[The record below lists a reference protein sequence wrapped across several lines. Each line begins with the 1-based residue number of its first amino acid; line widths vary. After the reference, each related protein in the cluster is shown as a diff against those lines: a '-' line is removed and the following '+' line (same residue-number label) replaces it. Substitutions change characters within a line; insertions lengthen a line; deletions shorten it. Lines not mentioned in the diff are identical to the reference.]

1 MNKLCEIFKDA
12 IAGSMEGF
20 DRLMFHGKLAN
31 LIYSGGAEKFFGN
44 AGILFK
50 DAKTW
55 IEKQTRR
62 LISDADKLSKQ
73 LCGCGIIPIRS
84 SHERKDAIVEAR
96 IAETGITTGLV
107 GIWSC
112 TEECKTFRLI
122 PAPEHPIL
130 RAVTSRCLHL
140 YGYWLHPQF
149 GLIGLRLQTWFP
161 YQLQVSMNGRLW
173 MSRQLEIAKVA
184 HTRHGN
190 KILSCDDF
198 AKAQALLDAQA
209 LTHWALELDKL
220 VPLIFPA
227 FADVLGPGYR
237 YTWYSW
243 QSEWATDLVFR
254 KRDDLLPLGESLIV
268 HAILSGHSDAIMRFF
283 DKGVNSDGMLRRDA
297 NPKIVCRTMH
307 FADGVRIRYEC
318 HGNSAK
324 AYIEYST
331 LRIENTVNR
340 PAAFLVARGDK
351 DAKGNAIR
359 KPLRKNVSDLHLRA
373 KIGVGINHRVADSLA
388 NLVEKKIDVE
398 TVLSPVTS
406 RIDLGDGRHAR
417 ALDPLGKDRRLLQ
430 AVAQPQFAVDGFANA
445 DIRSFLAQDP
455 RHKDKSEKQ
464 LSAATSRALK
474 VLREHGLIIKL
485 PGRHRYQLTDKGAAL
500 TSTVNSILHAD
511 LAKLAKCAA

>member
-1 MNKLCEIFKDA
+1 MSKLCEIFKDA
-12 IAGSMEGF
+12 IAGSLEGF

-31 LIYSGGAEKFFGN
+31 LIYSGGAEKFFGS

-62 LISDADKLSKQ
+62 LINDADNLSKQ

-84 SHERKDAIVEAR
+84 SHERKEAIVEAR
-96 IAETGITTGLV
+96 IAETGVTTGLV

-122 PAPEHPIL
+122 PAPDHPTL

-161 YQLQVSMNGRLW
+161 YQLQVSMNGRVW
-173 MSRQLEIAKVA
+173 MSRQLEIAGIK
-184 HTRHGN
+184 HSRHGN
-190 KILSCDDF
+190 KILACDDF
-198 AKAQALLDAQA
+198 AKAQALLDAQV
-209 LTHWALELDKL
+209 LTQWALELDKL

-227 FADVLGPGYR
+227 FSAVVGPGYR

-243 QSEWATDLVFR
+243 QSEWASDLVFR
-254 KRDDLLPLGESLIV
+254 KRDELLPLGESLIV

-297 NPKIVCRTMH
+297 NPKIVCRTLH

-324 AYIEYST
+324 AYLEQNT

-340 PAAFLVARGDK
+340 PAAFLVARGAK
-351 DAKGNAIR
+351 DAKGKPR
-359 KPLRKNVSDLHLRA
+359 RQPLRKNVSDLHLRA
-373 KIGVGINHRVADSLA
+373 KIGAGINQRVGESLG
-388 NLVEKKIDVE
+388 NLVEKKIDVD
-398 TVLSPVTS
+398 TVFAPVTI
-406 RIDLGDGRHAR
+406 RLDLEGDRHAR

-430 AVAQPQFAVDGFANA
+430 AVAQPQFVVDGFANA
-445 DIRSFLAQDP
+445 DIRSFLAEDP
-455 RHKDKSEKQ
+455 RHKEKSEKQ
-464 LSAATSRALK
+464 LSAASSRALRL
-474 VLREHGLIIKL
+474 LRDHGLIVKL
-485 PGRHRYQLTDKGAAL
+485 PGRHRYQLTAKGSTL
-500 TSTVNSILHAD
+500 TATLNSILHAD